1 MAVYTVHEPPQRDA
15 DLLAHTGR
23 FVFVRDG
30 FSWGAFLLAPLWML
44 RHQLWLALVGYLIL
58 AGAVGAILWLVGAS
72 ANTAITAAILLS
84 VLIGFEA
91 SSLRCWTLDRRGWA
105 ECGVVVAE
113 DEESAER
120 RFFAEWVID
129 APSRLPTA
137 ARSAAPPRA
146 FANGSSD
153 VIGLFPEPGARR

>member
-23 FVFVRDG
+23 FVFIRDG

-44 RHQLWLALVGYLIL
+44 RHKLWLALVGYLAL

-72 ANTAITAAILLS
+72 ANTAITVAILLS
-84 VLIGFEA
+84 ALIGFEA
-91 SSLRCWTLDRRGWA
+91 SSLRRWALERRGWA
-105 ECGVVVAE
+105 DRGVVVAE

-129 APSRLPTA
+129 APSRLPTPT
-137 ARSAAPPRA
+137 RSAVAPRA

-153 VIGLFPEPGARR
+153 VIGLFPEPGAPR